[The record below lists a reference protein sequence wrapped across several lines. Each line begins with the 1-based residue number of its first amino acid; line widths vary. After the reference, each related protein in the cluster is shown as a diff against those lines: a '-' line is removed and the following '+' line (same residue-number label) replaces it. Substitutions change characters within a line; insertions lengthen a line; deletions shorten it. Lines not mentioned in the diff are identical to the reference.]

1 MSADWELNL
10 DRESFLAR
18 HWQARPLLI
27 AGAVRHF
34 KPPFSRHQ
42 LAGLA
47 LEEEVESRIIEYS
60 DDQWQLHHG
69 PFATSDFD
77 RELPWTLLVQ
87 AVDHY
92 IPAVAEL
99 RKLIDFIPQWR
110 VDDVMVSYAVDG
122 ASVGP
127 HFDNYDVF
135 LLQGEGERLW
145 KLGQFCDEST
155 PLLPHDDLRILRD
168 FECTAEYLL
177 GPGDMLYVPPG
188 IAHWGIAQGDCTT
201 FSIGFRAPRINDMV
215 SRWADQLLEQ
225 MEAPDFYR
233 DARQE
238 PATRPGEIRPRDL
251 ERAMAQLQ
259 AALDQASGNHWFG
272 ELVTEP
278 RYDLAELDCE
288 LDEALAALADGAEFV
303 ALSAAAKLAWQ
314 QEAEG
319 ITVFANGE
327 SQTFDESV
335 LPSLVILCESWRLA
349 SADLEGALA
358 DTNTYTLLEYLLRSG
373 CLYVQ

>member
-1 MSADWELNL
+1 MRAGWELNL
-10 DRESFLAR
+10 DREAFLAR

-47 LEEEVESRIIEYS
+47 LEEEVESRIIEYN

-69 PFATSDFD
+69 PFVNSDFD

-225 MEAPDFYR
+225 MEPPDFYR

-288 LDEALAALADGAEFV
+288 LDEALAALADGPEFV

-349 SADLEGALA
+349 STDLEDALA
-358 DTNTYTLLEYLLRSG
+358 DSNTYTLLEYLLRSG